1 MDPGRAALVSLLL
14 TLAASSQLGHS
25 VDAIAHTGSASS
37 VSSAAEPL
45 ASTITGAMVADGT
58 GSALARLDVRFE
70 GDSIREIGSSIARP
84 DDRVIDGTGLVLAP
98 GFIDAHNHSTDG
110 LNSNPEADT
119 QVSQGITTVL
129 LGQDGSS
136 PLPIRDYLARR
147 RSQPAAVN
155 VAVLVGH
162 ATVRRS
168 VMGNDFRRES
178 TTAEI
183 AKMEAL
189 VNEAGV
195 EGAIGLS
202 SGLEY
207 EVGSYASTAELV
219 ALARVAARHV
229 GNGQIRAITCR
240 TKRVRRPPSF
250 ITSHAVCSAGALKRG
265 ERAPPLRSS
274 DRTLGSAALSR
285 TRPTRL

>member
-1 MDPGRAALVSLLL
+1 MRSRKPDRHSLSRAPPNRSHGLSKVRWWPTVPARPSRARMCASKATRFVRLAHRSPAPPIASL
-14 TLAASSQLGHS
+14 
-25 VDAIAHTGSASS
+25 TG
-37 VSSAAEPL
+37 L
-45 ASTITGAMVADGT
+45 AS
-58 GSALARLDVRFE
+58 
-70 GDSIREIGSSIARP
+70 
-84 DDRVIDGTGLVLAP
+84 VLAP

-155 VAVLVGH
+155 VAMLVGH

-168 VMGNDFRRES
+168 VMGDDFRRES

-183 AKMEAL
+183 AKMESL
-189 VNEAGV
+189 VDEASA

-207 EVGSYASTAELV
+207 
-219 ALARVAARHV
+219 
-229 GNGQIRAITCR
+229 
-240 TKRVRRPPSF
+240 
-250 ITSHAVCSAGALKRG
+250 RG
-265 ERAPPLRSS
+265 R
-274 DRTLGSAALSR
+274 
-285 TRPTRL
+285 